1 MTYVSQ
7 DVKNSAS
14 SKEEVCTEKPYGFYF
29 FTEKNG
35 LKDFVEWWRY
45 KRNLRSN
52 REAVKSMGK

>member
-1 MTYVSQ
+1 VPPAKKRYAQKNPTVSI
-7 DVKNSAS
+7 V
-14 SKEEVCTEKPYGFYF
+14 

-45 KRNLRSN
+45 KRNLSSN